1 MIGTHGGKG
10 IENVIDVE
18 DLKKSHLPIKEDSSI
33 NKQKDPM
40 NMYRTF

>member
-18 DLKKSHLPIKEDSSI
+18 DLKKSHLPIKEDYSI
-33 NKQKDPM
+33 SK
-40 NMYRTF
+40 